1 MYTYVPLNS
10 QYADGEWDMTGAKPE
25 TARGGPI
32 RVQGRDGRSP
42 TKTYMGSAV
51 SNGLASG
58 FVMEFMDKGGVI
70 DVNRV
75 ATMFRM
81 TKGQLAETTGLGTA
95 TISKSDRKA
104 SPRTQVRVTEM
115 LEIISR
121 IRAWAGGETQAMAW
135 YRSQPIPALD
145 GRTSEALV
153 KSGQAGAVRDY
164 LDHMALG
171 GFA

>member
-1 MYTYVPLNS
+1 
-10 QYADGEWDMTGAKPE
+10 MTAAKSKIGKGK
-25 TARGGPI
+25 AI
-32 RVQGRDGRSP
+32 RVDGRDGHVL
-42 TKTYMGSAV
+42 TKTSVGKTFSI
-51 SNGLASG
+51 GLTSG
-58 FVMEFMDKGGVI
+58 FVMHFMDKGGVV
-70 DVNRV
+70 DVDRV
-75 ATMFRM
+75 AIAFRM

-95 TISKSDRKA
+95 TISKTDRKA
-104 SPRTQVRVTEM
+104 SPRTQARVTEM

-121 IRAWAGGETQAMAW
+121 VREWAGGEAQAMAW

-145 GRTSEALV
+145 RRTPEALV

>member
-1 MYTYVPLNS
+1 MAS
-10 QYADGEWDMTGAKPE
+10 AKPR
-25 TARGGPI
+25 AGKGGSI
-32 RVQGRDGRSP
+32 RVQGGDGRVAFKAPAGKPPS
-42 TKTYMGSAV
+42 
-51 SNGLASG
+51 LAPAGG
-58 FVMEFMDKGGVI
+58 FVMDFMDKGGVI
-70 DVNRV
+70 DVDRV

-81 TKGQLAETTGLGTA
+81 TKGQLAETTGLATA
-95 TISKSDRKA
+95 TISKTDRKA
-104 SPRTQVRVTEM
+104 SPRTQTRVTEM

-121 IRAWAGGETQAMAW
+121 VREWAGGEAQAMAW

>member
-1 MYTYVPLNS
+1 M
-10 QYADGEWDMTGAKPE
+10 AGAKPK
-25 TARGGPI
+25 TGKGRSI
-32 RVQGRDGRSP
+32 RVQDG
-42 TKTYMGSAV
+42 
-51 SNGLASG
+51 GLATRNSAGKVFSSGGTGG
-58 FVMEFMDKGGVI
+58 FVLDFMDKGGVI
-70 DVNRV
+70 DVDRV

-81 TKGQLAETTGLGTA
+81 TKGQLAETTGLATA
-95 TISKSDRKA
+95 TISKTDRKA
-104 SPRTQVRVTEM
+104 SPRTQTRVTEM

-121 IRAWAGGETQAMAW
+121 VREWAGGEAQAMAW